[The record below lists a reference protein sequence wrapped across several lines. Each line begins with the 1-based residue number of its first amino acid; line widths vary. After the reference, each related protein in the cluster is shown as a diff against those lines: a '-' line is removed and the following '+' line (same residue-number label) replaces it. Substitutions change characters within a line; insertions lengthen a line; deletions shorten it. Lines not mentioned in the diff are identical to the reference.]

1 MVRARARLSVALGRG
16 GGKQAK
22 RKSSSSRGSTRP
34 TSHGFSLRATAP
46 SAQADLAALARAVAA
61 AREALKPRDL
71 YAVLGLQR
79 ADADRPDWRAV
90 LKRAYRALALRMHP
104 DKSKAPDAEDRFREL
119 QAAYDVLSDARER
132 AAYDRETFFG
142 AV

>member
-1 MVRARARLSVALGRG
+1 M
-16 GGKQAK
+16 
-22 RKSSSSRGSTRP
+22 
-34 TSHGFSLRATAP
+34 
-46 SAQADLAALARAVAA
+46 
-61 AREALKPRDL
+61 
-71 YAVLGLQR
+71 
-79 ADADRPDWRAV
+79 
-90 LKRAYRALALRMHP
+90 LKRAYRARALRMHP

>member
-1 MVRARARLSVALGRG
+1 MNVVAALCHRFPEAALVARRFLD
-16 GGKQAK
+16 
-22 RKSSSSRGSTRP
+22 KSSK
-34 TSHGFSLRATAP
+34 RAAET
-46 SAQADLAALARAVAA
+46 
-61 AREALKPRDL
+61 KPRKGHAFDPTKL
-71 YAVLGLQR
+71 VHYLHETVGAPR
-79 ADADRPDWRAV
+79 DASPST
-90 LKRAYRALALRMHP
+90 LKRADRARALRMHP

>member
-1 MVRARARLSVALGRG
+1 MA
-16 GGKQAK
+16 
-22 RKSSSSRGSTRP
+22 
-34 TSHGFSLRATAP
+34 
-46 SAQADLAALARAVAA
+46 AALLRGEPQVWKECCA
-61 AREALKPRDL
+61 PRD
-71 YAVLGLQR
+71 AS
-79 ADADRPDWRAV
+79 PST
-90 LKRAYRALALRMHP
+90 LKRAYRARALRMHP